1 MESYT
6 VNKISKDEG
15 FFGIYGGQYI
25 KEELKI
31 EFDNIYSQ
39 FLKLK
44 DDEEF
49 QNESNDLLEHF
60 SCRPTPV
67 YFAKNLSKK
76 SGCEIYLK
84 REDLN
89 HTGAHKLNHSLG
101 EVLLA
106 KKIGKKKVI
115 AETGAGQH
123 GVAMAT
129 AAALLGLECDIYMG
143 DVDIQKAMPNVNRMK
158 ILGAHVIA
166 VHSGQK
172 TLKEAVDKAFE
183 AYQNEYKTALYAIGS
198 VVGPHPFPSIVEY
211 FQSVIGK
218 ESREQFINMTGGLP
232 DCVIAC
238 VGGGSN
244 AIGMFDGFIDDK
256 EVELYGIEPLG
267 KGEKIGENAASLT
280 YGREGIIHGF
290 KCLLLQ
296 NEDNTV
302 ADAYSVAS
310 GLDYP
315 GVGPKHCYLKDIG
328 RVKYRTINDDEAINA
343 FYELSRTEGIIPAL
357 ESSHA
362 VAYGLK
368 IAKDYQG
375 KKILINLSG
384 RGDKDIDFVLENYPR
399 KF

>member
-1 MESYT
+1 MKTYME
-6 VNKISKDEG
+6 NKISEQEG
-15 FFGIYGGQYI
+15 YFGIYGGQFI
-25 KEELKI
+25 GDELKA
-31 EFDNIYSQ
+31 EFDSIYEQ

-44 DDEEF
+44 SDESF
-49 QNESNDLLEHF
+49 QKELADLLEHF

-76 SGCEIYLK
+76 AGCEIYLK

-89 HTGAHKLNHSLG
+89 HTGAHKINHSLG
-101 EVLLA
+101 EALLA

-123 GVAMAT
+123 GVAIAT

-143 DVDIQKAMPNVNRMK
+143 EVDIKKAMPNVNRMK
-158 ILGAHVIA
+158 ILGANVIS
-166 VHSGQK
+166 VRHGQM
-172 TLKEAVDKAFE
+172 TLKEAVDAAFE
-183 AYQNEYKTALYAIGS
+183 AYQREYKTALYTIGS
-198 VVGPHPFPSIVEY
+198 VVGPHPFPTIVEY

-218 ESREQFINMTGGLP
+218 ESREQFLEMTGQLP

-244 AIGMFDGFIDDK
+244 SIGMFDGFIDDK
-256 EVELYGIEPLG
+256 EVKIYGVEPLG

-280 YGREGIIHGF
+280 YGREGILHGF

-328 RVKYRTINDDEAINA
+328 RVEYKTINDKEAIDA

-368 IAKDYQG
+368 IAKDNKG
-375 KKILINLSG
+375 KKILISLSG
-384 RGDKDIDFVLENYPR
+384 RGDKDIEFVLENYPR

>member
-1 MESYT
+1 METYMKD
-6 VNKISKDEG
+6 KISEQEG
-15 FFGIYGGQYI
+15 YFGIYGGQYI
-25 KEELKI
+25 DESLKT
-31 EFDNIYSQ
+31 EFNNIYSQ

-49 QNESNDLLEHF
+49 QNEFKDLLEHF

-67 YFAKNLSKK
+67 YYAKNLSKK
-76 SGCEIYLK
+76 TECDIYLK

-89 HTGAHKLNHSLG
+89 HTGAHKINHCLG
-101 EVLLA
+101 EALLA

-143 DVDIQKAMPNVNRMK
+143 DVDIKKAMPNVNRMK
-158 ILGAHVIA
+158 ILGANVIS

-183 AYQNEYKTALYAIGS
+183 AYLNEYETALYAIGS

-211 FQSVIGK
+211 FQSIVGK
-218 ESREQFINMTGGLP
+218 EAREQFINMTGGLP

-244 AIGMFDGFIDDK
+244 SIGIFNGFINDK
-256 EVELYGIEPLG
+256 EVEIYGVEPLG

-328 RVKYRTINDDEAINA
+328 RVQYKTINDNEAIDA

-368 IAKDYQG
+368 IAKDYKG
-375 KKILINLSG
+375 KKLLINLSG
-384 RGDKDIDFVLENYPR
+384 RGDKDIEFVLENYPR
-399 KF
+399 TF